1 MAWRKWN
8 VVGAAEIGAAV
19 GVASWVVANN
29 IPAFLGTKPAAPP
42 GQWLEL
48 VVAALIAALVPALA
62 FAGVAGLQN
71 LLLWR
76 VRIGIG
82 ATLAAVA
89 GVLCLGAVLPHASR
103 VVGDGGACERFDR
116 RVADAATVTAA
127 EIRTVL
133 TPNYVQCSAWLR
145 RYPKVSVNA
154 RYHDPAADPALFAAA
169 CAYDSSPS
177 LSYAEKKRRHDARL
191 TAYGDDVAQACRFR
205 LMQAAIDEA
214 RRVAVDPLMVPT
226 DVAAAPQ

>member
-19 GVASWVVANN
+19 GLVSWVVANN
-29 IPAFLGTKPAAPP
+29 MPAILGAKPAAPP

-48 VVAALIAALVPALA
+48 VVAALIAGLVPALA
-62 FAGVAGLQN
+62 FAAVAGLQN

-76 VRIGIG
+76 VRVGIG

-89 GVLCLGAVLPHASR
+89 GALCLTALLPHASQ
-103 VVGDGGACERFDR
+103 VAGDRGACERFDR
-116 RVADAATVTAA
+116 RVADATAITAA
-127 EIRTVL
+127 EIRTIL
-133 TPNYVQCSAWLR
+133 TPNYGACSAWLR
-145 RYPKVSVNA
+145 RYPKVAVNA
-154 RYHDPAADPALFAAA
+154 RFHDPAADPQQFSAA
-169 CAYDSSPS
+169 CAYDASPA

-191 TAYGDDVAQACRFR
+191 AAYGDDLAQACRFH

-214 RRVAVDPLMVPT
+214 RRAAANSLMAPT